1 MRKIAMFGGAFNPIH
16 NGHIEM
22 ANRIS
27 ECLQLDLLLLVPTGT
42 SPHKTTAL
50 APNKDRLCMCQM
62 ASKYIRNCVVS
73 DIELHRAG
81 KSYTADTLLE
91 LKKQYKD
98 DRLYLICGADMFL
111 TLNEW
116 YRPDIIFENAVIC
129 GIKRDNT
136 SDHLMQEK
144 KRQLEAMGAEVCI
157 LDISVPPY
165 SSTVV
170 RESIRKGEVADDMI
184 KSEIEDYIKKKGLYL

>member
-1 MRKIAMFGGAFNPIH
+1 MFGGAFNPIH

-27 ECLQLDLLLLVPTGT
+27 EHLQLDLLLLVPTGT
-42 SPHKTTAL
+42 SPHKITVL
-50 APNKDRLCMCQM
+50 APNEDRLCMCRM
-62 ASKYIRNCVVS
+62 ASKYIRNCVAS
-73 DIELHRAG
+73 DIEFRRFG

-98 DRLYLICGADMFL
+98 DKLYLICGADMFL
-111 TLNEW
+111 TLDEW
-116 YRPDIIFENAVIC
+116 YRPDIIFANAVIC

-136 SDHLMQEK
+136 SDRLMQDK
-144 KRQLEAMGAEVCI
+144 KQQLKGMGAEVCI

-165 SSTVV
+165 SSTAV
-170 RESIRKGEVADDMI
+170 RDAIRKNEDTGDAL
-184 KSEIEDYIKKKGLYL
+184 KSEIKDYIKEKGLYL